1 MVWKRMPD
9 GRTRNVGGR
18 PRGKNYIANCRRNGR
33 TPTADPGPP
42 EQLGTELT
50 NEREHFA
57 QLTKAFFTSVL
68 RNEKQL
74 RANEP
79 VYDARTLD
87 LANDGILMRH
97 PSRPTP
103 QMLRAASYRT
113 SLVGAIHQVR
123 VDEWSPYADPYGT
136 DQTYELGHEDPEHE
150 PTAKDRK
157 LIEEARQFVRFMGD
171 RLNPGWSNRPD
182 FQQVFPMLL
191 RDSLTLDA
199 NAYWIVR
206 NRKGR
211 VSEIRYMDPAT
222 IYRIDPSKG
231 YKGNKQIAH
240 VQIVNNEVVTE
251 FGPDEVLL
259 FHKNEMSDVFMRGT
273 GFSPTEACIMDLIGL
288 LQALRFNRQKFSNNP
303 PPGLLMIRGNVAQDT
318 LNELNEQWNSMWS
331 HNENNHE
338 IPILAS
344 EGDISWQS
352 LGISDEISFNS
363 MMQWLT
369 TLCLAAHSMDQ
380 AELGMKLYAGGL
392 SEPRPDGRI
401 TISSLR
407 AKRAELSYLASH
419 WHRILRFVDDFQTI
433 RYFFVGVE
441 PDDTDQRLDRNE
453 KRVRT
458 IMTIDEVRIEE
469 GLKPLGEAL
478 KETYNLTDEEAEK
491 VRFLG
496 AYIGSPQHLQH
507 AGPIIEGLLP
517 QGPDATDAEFEGNEL
532 DEEFA
537 ESEATDAPAEEQ
549 PENADEKAPA
559 VDNTPEL
566 ADEAG

>member
-1 MVWKRMPD
+1 MPD
-9 GRTRNVGGR
+9 GRARNVGGR
-18 PRGKNYIANCRRNGR
+18 PRSKNYLKNCQRNGR
-33 TPTADPGPP
+33 TPLPDSGPP
-42 EQLGTELT
+42 NPEADLIPHG
-50 NEREHFA
+50 RDDFA
-57 QLTKAFFTSVL
+57 HLTKAFFTSVL
-68 RNEKQL
+68 RNEQQL
-74 RANEP
+74 RTKEP

-87 LANDGILMRH
+87 LANDGILTRH

-136 DQTYELGHEDPEHE
+136 EQGYEIGHEDPDHE
-150 PTAKDRK
+150 LTAKDKK
-157 LIEEARQFVRFMGD
+157 LMKEARNFVRFMGD

-182 FQQVFPMLL
+182 FQQVFPMIL

-222 IYRIDPSKG
+222 IFRIDPDKG

-288 LQALRFNRQKFSNNP
+288 IQALKFNRQKFTNNP
-303 PPGLLMIRGNVAQDT
+303 PPGLLMIRGNVTQDT
-318 LNELNEQWNSMWS
+318 LNELNEQWNAMWS
-331 HNENNHE
+331 QNENNHE
-338 IPILAS
+338 IPILAT

-352 LGISDEISFNS
+352 LGLSDEISFNS

-407 AKRAELSYLASH
+407 AKRSELAHMASH
-419 WHRILRFVDDFQTI
+419 WHRILRFIEEYESV
-433 RYFFVGVE
+433 RYFFFGIE

-453 KRVRT
+453 KRTRS

-469 GLKPLGEAL
+469 GLKTLGEAL
-478 KETYNLTDEEAEK
+478 KETYDLSDEEAEK

-496 AYIGSPQHLQH
+496 AYIGSAQHLQH
-507 AGPIIEGLLP
+507 AGPFIQSLLP
-517 QGPDATDAEFEGNEL
+517 EPPAGAEPGYDEGEDDDELNL
-532 DEEFA
+532 DELSEVA
-537 ESEATDAPAEEQ
+537 EQDSNKAEE
-549 PENADEKAPA
+549 P
-559 VDNTPEL
+559 T
-566 ADEAG
+566 AGYDRASLPDDPD